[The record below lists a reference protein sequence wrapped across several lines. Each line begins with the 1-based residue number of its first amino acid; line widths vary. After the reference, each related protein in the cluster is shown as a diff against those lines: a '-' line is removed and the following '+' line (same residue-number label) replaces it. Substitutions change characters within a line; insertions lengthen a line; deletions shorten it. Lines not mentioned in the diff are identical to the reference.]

1 MTITKIFKGAA
12 HGVAA
17 FSLCILS
24 FGSNAEPPTGLKQWS
39 PPDEVNLSS
48 AGKRKVLGTWYS
60 RTLKC
65 TRSIE
70 QVGSNY
76 FEVKR
81 YSDGAGEGAGT
92 PLIKFGDSKYKPKSG
107 SRFGDYFVI
116 EKDGRLGIYDK
127 DGQVDILPTANSLFP
142 SKTEIATAN
151 NSVKKPD
158 VSEDK
163 DRLIKI
169 KAQFSSWDGAH
180 RNLEK
185 LIKEGMHDPGSY
197 EHISTQYTD
206 MGRYLVVKTIFR
218 GKNGFGALI
227 KNTITARV
235 SLSGEVQA
243 VISQE

>member
-1 MTITKIFKGAA
+1 MTVTTPYKRAA
-12 HGVAA
+12 YSAA
-17 FSLCILS
+17 LLSLCILS
-24 FGSNAEPPTGLKQWS
+24 FATNAQTGLKQWS

-48 AGKRKVLGTWYS
+48 AGNRKVLGTWYS

-81 YSDGAGEGAGT
+81 YSGGAGDGAGT
-92 PLIKFGDSKYKPKSG
+92 PLVKIGDNKYKPKSG

-127 DGQVDILPTANSLFP
+127 DGQVDILPKANSLFP
-142 SKTEIATAN
+142 NKTEIAAADTAA
-151 NSVKKPD
+151 KKPD
-158 VSEDK
+158 ISEDK
-163 DRLIKI
+163 NRQVKI

-185 LIKEGMHDPGSY
+185 LVKEGMHDPGSY
-197 EHISTQYTD
+197 EHVSTQYTD
-206 MGRYLVVKTIFR
+206 MGRYLVVKMNFR

-227 KNTITARV
+227 KNTVTAKV
-235 SLSGEVQA
+235 SLDGEVQA
-243 VISQE
+243 ILSQE